1 MKAGSGLRSQ
11 QVSKVSPRPKKI
23 RCPIQKP
30 VFFHSLMRRGCSD
43 FGCFILDRY
52 AVRATTSA
60 TCAKKR
66 QLEAMHLGLFPNP
79 EHDEPNPLA
88 FSGVCP
94 KMGDPK
100 SWLISYGKWWLTD
113 WHRLTIGFEGDS
125 ASLDLVAGWQLLAL
139 WQNNTCNSQVAE
151 GQWCVTLDGNYTVL
165 KTDRIA
171 TYFDP
176 AIRSFDSSIRDV
188 GSAEG
193 ILNLPLFGWKM
204 QGVFLMRIPQ
214 RVSGW

>member
-1 MKAGSGLRSQ
+1 
-11 QVSKVSPRPKKI
+11 
-23 RCPIQKP
+23 
-30 VFFHSLMRRGCSD
+30 MRRGQDSL
-43 FGCFILDRY
+43 ILDASFWIVTKFEPQPHPLVQKKATGSHAQDY
-52 AVRATTSA
+52 SQILNMTNPTHWQEGCVRKWGT
-60 TCAKKR
+60 
-66 QLEAMHLGLFPNP
+66 
-79 EHDEPNPLA
+79 
-88 FSGVCP
+88 
-94 KMGDPK
+94 PK

-113 WHRLTIGFEGDS
+113 WHRQTIGFEGDS

-193 ILNLPLFGWKM
+193 ILNFPLFGW
-204 QGVFLMRIPQ
+204 
-214 RVSGW
+214 